1 MIYQR
6 LLIAS
11 FNSNRVSRLVFKDIV
26 LNSMKQTVVRNKKG
40 FEGVAVAEQFVTN
53 CALYCVKNENV
64 KTNKK
69 EKNSE

>member
-1 MIYQR
+1 M
-6 LLIAS
+6 
-11 FNSNRVSRLVFKDIV
+11 FKDIV

-40 FEGVAVAEQFVTN
+40 FEGVAVAQQFVTN